1 MSYIFIVLNKQY
13 IHETPFKVKTRYKYQ
28 ISSWNT
34 QLVPPALLLK
44 AMAKKNTFHTT
55 FTQNDLIKSQDLL
68 AS

>member
-44 AMAKKNTFHTT
+44 AMAKKKPISHN
-55 FTQNDLIKSQDLL
+55 IYAKRSY
-68 AS
+68 